1 MKKPR
6 IRVGT
11 KGGYALTGGQ
21 EQQLR
26 ARASYMKGGASPFY
40 FGWSA
45 ALREERDDV
54 RLAYVDAAART
65 IDAMHNSGWLAGAV
79 DQSIASTVGTAL
91 RLAARPDRRALGWDA
106 AKTDDWADLV
116 ERRWS
121 TYSENALE
129 CDIAGKMDMSQQ
141 QGAVLKHIYNFG
153 ESLALLPFKKRPF
166 NMSGTKSQL
175 LPPTR
180 LVQNENVSERM
191 FQGIRTDAYG
201 LPISYRIKA
210 NSIDTR
216 GTDVRARDDAGRPQV
231 VHTFEGQPGQMRGI
245 TPLAPALKTVKQYD
259 QLADATLQ
267 AALIQA
273 LFAATLEGQAPTE
286 EIMRALQSEGEQ
298 EETQGVN
305 EFSMDGLIDARAAWY
320 DNSKIDLGGASRVV
334 HLFPGEQLKFNRS
347 EHPNGNYEAFAKFL
361 LREVARCLGM
371 TFETLSGDY
380 TGATYSS
387 IRMATS
393 EIWPIILRRR
403 LMVARYVQTVYEAW
417 LEEEIEQGFIP
428 FDNGLLGFLAKRPA
442 AVAATWRGPAKPQ
455 ADDLKTAKAHEVYKQ
470 MGIMSD
476 ERIAD
481 DLGFDIGDEYERRSR
496 ELKLREKLGLP
507 EHKTMEPD
515 PVAAQLLR
523 EDA

>member
-1 MKKPR
+1 MQKPR
-6 IRVGT
+6 IRVKAGRSIQGGGT
-11 KGGYALTGGQ
+11 GM
-21 EQQLR
+21 LR
-26 ARASYMKGGASPFY
+26 ARASYMKGNQSPF
-40 FGWSA
+40 FWNWKGSF
-45 ALREERDDV
+45 REERDDV
-54 RLAYVDAAART
+54 AASYVDAAART

-79 DQSIASTVGTAL
+79 DQSIATTIGTAL
-91 RLAARPDRRALGWDA
+91 RLAARPDRQALGWDA
-106 AKTDDWADLV
+106 AQADDWSERV

-121 TYSENALE
+121 SYSENALE
-129 CDIAGKMDMSQQ
+129 CDVAGKMTMSQQ

-153 ESLALLPFKKRPF
+153 EALSLLPFVKRPF
-166 NMSGTKSQL
+166 NMNGTKTQL
-175 LPPTR
+175 LSPTR
-180 LVQNENVSERM
+180 LVQDHNIADRM

-201 LPISYRIKA
+201 MPLSYRITK
-210 NSIDTR
+210 SSLDTR
-216 GTDVRARDDAGRPQV
+216 GIDIRARDGLGRPQV
-231 VHTFEGQPGQMRGI
+231 AHVFDGQPGQMRGI

-286 EIMRALQSEGEQ
+286 EIMRALQAEEEQ
-298 EETQGVN
+298 DETQGVAPDY
-305 EFSMDGLIDARAAWY
+305 SMDGLIAARAAWY
-320 DNSKIDLGGASRVV
+320 NNSKIDLGGASRVV

-361 LREVARCLGM
+361 LREIARCLGM
-371 TFETLSGDY
+371 SFETLSGDY
-380 TGATYSS
+380 EGATYSS

-403 LMVARYVQTVYEAW
+403 LMVARFTQMVYEAW
-417 LEEEIEQGFIP
+417 LEEEVEQGHIP
-428 FDNGLLGFLAKRPA
+428 FPNGLFGFMANRAA
-442 AVAATWRGPAKPQ
+442 AVAANWRGPAKPQ
-455 ADDLKTAKAHEVYKQ
+455 ADDLKTAKAHQVYKQ

-496 ELKLREKLGLP
+496 EIKLRDKLGLP
-507 EHKTMEPD
+507 EHDTMLPPPVEEPAD
-515 PVAAQLLR
+515 DR